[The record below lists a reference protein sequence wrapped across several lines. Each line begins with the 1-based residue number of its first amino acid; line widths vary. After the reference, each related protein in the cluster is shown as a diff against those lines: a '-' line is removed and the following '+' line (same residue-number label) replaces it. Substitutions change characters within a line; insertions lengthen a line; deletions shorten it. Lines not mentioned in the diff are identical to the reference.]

1 MLVCDALVFLLNK
14 IYYFIII
21 PNKAKNILPV
31 VPAPVYAI
39 KHLLVDNSQSLT
51 IESLPDDNIY
61 YKK

>member
-1 MLVCDALVFLLNK
+1 MLNK
-14 IYYFIII
+14 V
-21 PNKAKNILPV
+21 KNILPV

-39 KHLLVDNSQSLT
+39 RHLLVDNSQSLT